1 MARNDEFV
9 ADFGKNSVDAFL
21 KVNKWRNEIT
31 EKKSSAKFPPEIPKV
46 RKRYTRTKPI
56 TNYGAKNG
64 NSKEARAARAKKV
77 EENGN

>member
-1 MARNDEFV
+1 MARNEEFI

-21 KVNKWRNEIT
+21 KVNKWRNEM
-31 EKKSSAKFPPEIPKV
+31 SAKPSNIEIPKV
-46 RKRYTRTKPI
+46 RKTYTRTKPV

-64 NSKEARAARAKKV
+64 NSKEARAARAKKA